1 MRIIAGEARGRQI
14 EAPAGRLTRP
24 TLDRVRENLFNIIQY
39 DVPGSRVLDLFAGS
53 GALSLE
59 ALSRGAEFAVLA
71 DHDRNACNV
80 QRRNIER
87 LHYENKTRLFC
98 CDWQAALKQ
107 ISREQEVFDIV
118 FLDPPYSMTNLKD
131 VFNSL
136 APVVNR
142 DSLIILEHESGRE
155 PIASDLFTAIR
166 SRSWGFC
173 AVTLYRLIQK
183 ECD

>member
-1 MRIIAGEARGRQI
+1 MEIAIDKVIRIILELMQK
-14 EAPAGRLTRP
+14 ET
-24 TLDRVRENLFNIIQY
+24 E
-39 DVPGSRVLDLFAGS
+39 
-53 GALSLE
+53 LSE
-59 ALSRGAEFAVLA
+59 E
-71 DHDRNACNV
+71 
-80 QRRNIER
+80 E
-87 LHYENKTRLFC
+87 K
-98 CDWQAALKQ
+98 QAALKQ